1 MNKRKSHEQRLA
13 NAINHVNLKRFMVLS
28 VVVALV
34 LTLVVAAQAQMTSA
48 DLTSLQQAID
58 TKGAT
63 WTAGETSVTRMTPE
77 QRRAM
82 LGGLPG
88 SSVEPGRT
96 TPELESLAAAPTS
109 FSWGNK
115 DNRNWMTPVKDQ
127 GGCGSCWAFATAG
140 GFEARLRIKLG
151 RPDLFVDVSEQNMVS
166 CWQGSCGGA
175 NGSWVM
181 SMFRTYGCP
190 DEACFPY
197 VSGDASVP
205 PCTDRCSDYEQHFY
219 DMTSYGTYN
228 TPGIEVIK
236 NEILLRGPVQTYMEV
251 WADFYAY
258 TGGVYQYVSG
268 TDEGGHLV
276 VLYGWDNDSHCWL
289 AKNSWG
295 TDWGEVGPNGQRGWF
310 RIRMGFNEVGCETY
324 VDYIFDPIGHDY
336 PQVVTTTPDRNSES
350 GSRSGNV
357 TVTFDSDLD
366 PATVNSS
373 TVFVSGKISGP
384 HPSTVSYDI
393 GSRAITIDPAEDF
406 AAGEVVSVIA
416 TPDIKGTDGM
426 WLGTGYNWR
435 FAASVAPGTG
445 GFGTLAN
452 YATNQGPLSLC
463 SGDLNGD
470 GYADFVS
477 ANAVAGNL
485 SVRLAVGDGTFG
497 DATTYAVAAGCRAV
511 ASVDVNGDGSLDLV
525 TANYNANTFSAL
537 WNNGDGTFAAPLP
550 NVTIL
555 APRSIVAA
563 DFDADG
569 DCDVAVGSQDSR
581 GIRVHLNDGAGHFSR
596 VSQYPT
602 AGNLYSLAVGDVDN
616 DGDFD
621 IIYPSYGSA
630 EIYVYWNDGTGTFD
644 SESGYAVGDAPRGVT
659 VADLNGDML
668 ADMIV
673 ANYSAQTL
681 SVMLGTGN
689 GLFSTS
695 TLSTSTLKPE
705 CVVAVDVDGDGH
717 LDLATYGNT
726 GMGVLVGHGDGTF
739 ADWLSLAT
747 GVFSEGVAADFDGDL
762 DVDLASVSF
771 SNQRVSV
778 LLNLECVDP
787 DGDGVGTAGYPAG
800 LCGNDN
806 CPLTYNPDQVDSDA
820 DGVGDA
826 CDNCWLVGN
835 PDQLDAG
842 GNCPAP
848 PYASDPKCGDACRT
862 CCVGRVGNAN
872 GLGTSPNE
880 VTISDVQLMVT
891 AKFISSL
898 PCEQNLPCLAEA
910 DVNQSGGTNPA
921 CKDIT
926 IADIQTLVNHLFIAG
941 PTNAPLKSCL

>member
-1 MNKRKSHEQRLA
+1 M
-13 NAINHVNLKRFMVLS
+13 ILS
-28 VVVALV
+28 VGIGFAFLMGSAV
-34 LTLVVAAQAQMTSA
+34 LAQMTSA
-48 DLTSLQQAID
+48 DITSLQKTID
-58 TKGAT
+58 TKGAS
-63 WTAGETSVTRMTPE
+63 WTAGETSITRMTPE

-82 LGGLPG
+82 LGGLPE
-88 SSVEPGRT
+88 SPTEIGRI
-96 TPELESLAAAPTS
+96 TPELEGLAAAPTS

-115 DNRNWMTPVKDQ
+115 DNRNWMTSVKNQ

-166 CWQGSCGGA
+166 CWLGSCGGA

-181 SMFRTYGCP
+181 SMFQAYGCP

-205 PCTDRCSDYEQHFY
+205 PCTNRCSDYALHFY
-219 DMTSYGTYN
+219 DMTSYGSYYM
-228 TPGIEVIK
+228 PGIEGIK

-251 WADFYAY
+251 YSDFDAY
-258 TGGVYQYVSG
+258 VGGVYQYVSG
-268 TDEGGHLV
+268 TDRGGHLV
-276 VLYGWDNDSHCWL
+276 VLYGWDNDSHFWL

-295 TDWGEVGPNGQRGWF
+295 ADWGEVGPNGQRGWF
-310 RIRMGFNEVGCETY
+310 RIRMGANEVGCETF
-324 VDYIFDPIGHDY
+324 VDYIFDPIGLDY
-336 PQVVTTTPDRNSES
+336 PQLVATTPDRNSES

-366 PATVNSS
+366 PATVISS

-406 AAGEVVSVIA
+406 AAGELVSVTM
-416 TPDIKGTDGM
+416 TPDIKATDGM
-426 WLGTGYNWR
+426 WFGTGYNWR
-435 FAASVAPGTG
+435 FAASVAQGTG
-445 GFGTLAN
+445 GFETLVN
-452 YATNQGPLSLC
+452 YPTNQGPLSLC
-463 SGDLNGD
+463 TGDLNKD
-470 GYADFVS
+470 GYSDIAS

-497 DATTYAVAAGCRAV
+497 AAATYTVAAGCRSV
-511 ASVDVNGDGSLDLV
+511 ASADINGDGSLDLV
-525 TANYNANTFSAL
+525 TANYNANTFSVL
-537 WNNGDGTFAAPLP
+537 LNNGDGTFAAPLP
-550 NVTIL
+550 NITVL

-563 DFDADG
+563 DFDSDG
-569 DCDVAVGSQDSR
+569 DCDVAVGSQDNR
-581 GIRVHLNDGAGHFSR
+581 NMRVHLNNGVGQFSD
-596 VSQYPT
+596 VSQYSMI
-602 AGNLYSLAVGDVDN
+602 GNLYSLTVGDVDN

-621 IIYPSYGSA
+621 ILYPSYGSG

-644 SESGYAVGDAPRGVT
+644 SESSYAVGDAPRGAT

-668 ADMIV
+668 ADIIV

-689 GLFSTS
+689 GLFSMS

-705 CVVAVDVDGDGH
+705 CVVAVDVDGDSH
-717 LDLATYGNT
+717 LDLVTYGNT
-726 GMGVLVGHGDGTF
+726 GIGALIGHGDGTF

-747 GVFSEGVAADFDGDL
+747 GSFSEGVAADFDGDL

-778 LLNLECVDP
+778 LLNLACIDP

-800 LCGNDN
+800 VCGNDN
-806 CPLTYNPDQVDSDA
+806 CPSTYNPDQVDSDA

-826 CDNCWLVGN
+826 CDNCRLASN
-835 PDQLDAG
+835 PAQEDTDM
-842 GNCPAP
+842 NCPPAP
-848 PYASDPKCGDACRT
+848 YGEDPKCGDICQT
-862 CCVGRVGNAN
+862 CCVGRVGDAN
-872 GLGTSPNE
+872 SLGPYPNE
-880 VTISDVQLMVT
+880 VTISDIQTLVT
-891 AKFISSL
+891 AKFIVGS
-898 PCEQNLPCLAEA
+898 CAALPCLTEA
-910 DVNQSGGTNPA
+910 DVNQSGGTNPE
-921 CKDIT
+921 CSDVT

-941 PTNAPLKSCL
+941 PVNAPLKSCL